1 MVYQQGVP
9 SDLMILLGCTKCIAI
24 VINQQK
30 DVLKYGWS
38 LTGTATKCIPTIV
51 KKQNVLKPVWSLWY
65 HAGIKKA
72 DLLCSSV
79 DAQFLALYLWS
90 GSQKLYQAT

>member
-1 MVYQQGVP
+1 
-9 SDLMILLGCTKCIAI
+9 MILLACTKCIAT

-51 KKQNVLKPVWSLWY
+51 KEQNVLKPVWSLWY
-65 HAGIKKA
+65 HASIKKA